1 MGPSPAAPDKLNAE
15 LGAFSLLPTGFFYVG
30 EVKRPT
36 NHIKVA
42 VIVELIESIE
52 ASAMLACRPVTNDW

>member
-1 MGPSPAAPDKLNAE
+1 MAA
-15 LGAFSLLPTGFFYVG
+15 GAALSLLPTGFFYAD

-36 NHIKVA
+36 IHIKVA
-42 VIVELIESIE
+42 ATVALIESIE